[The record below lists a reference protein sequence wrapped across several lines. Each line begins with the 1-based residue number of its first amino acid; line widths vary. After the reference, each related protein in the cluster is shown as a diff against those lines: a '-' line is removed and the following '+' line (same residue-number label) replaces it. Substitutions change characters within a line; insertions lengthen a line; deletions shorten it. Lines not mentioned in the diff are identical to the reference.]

1 MKAGFL
7 CILLQSRTSY
17 QNNHSSSLALFPIS
31 TSALS
36 SVYLAFPLP
45 RAAGTTSEQHVQGLI
60 CEVWVPNGTDI
71 GQATLRAPLTI
82 PWDPEKDYRLIF
94 NNQRARR

>member
-1 MKAGFL
+1 MYLQIQIIYLGKEVNEGW
-7 CILLQSRTSY
+7 LLVHFITQSHTPY

-36 SVYLAFPLP
+36 SVYLALPLP
-45 RAAGTTSEQHVQGLI
+45 RASGTNSEQHVQGLI

-71 GQATLRAPLTI
+71 SQATLRAPLTI
-82 PWDPEKDYRLIF
+82 P
-94 NNQRARR
+94 

>member
-1 MKAGFL
+1 MYLQIQIIYLGKEVNEGW
-7 CILLQSRTSY
+7 LLVHFITQSHTPY

-71 GQATLRAPLTI
+71 SQATLRAPLTI
-82 PWDPEKDYRLIF
+82 P
-94 NNQRARR
+94 